1 MNIPKIKGF
10 LPLSM
15 LDWPG
20 KVSSVIFLGGCAFRC
35 PACHNHELV
44 LSPEK
49 FPDQPLDYVVSFLK
63 ERAQWIDGIT
73 VTGGE
78 PTCHEG
84 LPCLLETFRDLGLP
98 VKLDTNGSN
107 PGMLER
113 LLQEDLISA
122 ISMDIKAPLDPL
134 FYSKLA
140 GVSVNMGSINKSI
153 EILKKSDIV
162 VFFRT
167 TVIPG
172 LIGEKELKLIKNQL
186 GDVSRYSIQR
196 FRNKDTL
203 DPEFRKIPDL
213 DLGVFDSLQLKFT
226 QPDFGPTPY
235 CLN

>member
-35 PACHNHELV
+35 PFCHNHELA

-49 FPDQPLDYVVSFLK
+49 FPDQPLDYVIGFLK
-63 ERAQWIDGIT
+63 ERAKWIDGIT

-84 LPCLLETFRDLGLP
+84 LPRLLERFKDLRLS

-122 ISMDIKAPLDPL
+122 VSMDIKAPLDPL
-134 FYSKLA
+134 LYSKLA

-172 LIGEKELKLIKNQL
+172 LIGEQELQLIKDQL
-186 GDVSRYSIQR
+186 GDIPCYSIQR

-203 DPEFRKIPDL
+203 DPEFKKIPDL
-213 DLGVFDSLQLKFT
+213 DLGVFDYLQLKFAQT
-226 QPDFGPTPY
+226 DLHPAPY
-235 CLN
+235 CMN